1 MLRAYEVGLGEAD
14 AEDAEKTFVVWDQK
28 TNSAKALPWP
38 YDEALDPAF
47 FGTYEIDGVEYPT
60 AFTLL
65 QERVDEWTLEKGCEV
80 CCLEKDQVEKAI
92 RIYAE
97 NAPSGLV
104 LGVATDMS
112 PQSAQ
117 GTEGACILEF
127 LLGNVE
133 KPGALLQRFPDPPNK
148 VDLGTMNTLVT
159 GDMLEKRLGYREHK
173 GLGIWSHA
181 HIPTVFKAITTG
193 EPYQP
198 RNWMERSGNKH
209 AMIGNAGQL
218 SEIID
223 KMEMICHLYM
233 YPTAFTIE
241 AADYV
246 LPTQEWLESYFT
258 IAHANKIIIRQPVV
272 HLYETVNEGV
282 IWSEIA
288 HRCAELGNPFAQ
300 KAFDKEYLAT
310 LGTDLV
316 YWRGQQE
323 MMDFHMG
330 SLPMSWDELAE
341 MGTYEWISKEDYL
354 TYYTYK
360 TIDPKTGKEKGWNT
374 PSKKVEPYSEG
385 TLMLGRTGEP
395 WASAEGK
402 SYVMPPADED
412 YDPLIYYLEP
422 EETNLTDTEYPIM
435 LTQGRIPHYHHGTLR
450 NIPYL
455 RELYPVPLVS
465 IHPETAEKYGVED
478 EQWVWVES
486 RRGKVRGKAHV
497 TAGIAKDA
505 VHMERFWN
513 PEYLDTDT
521 PSKAW
526 TEMNVN
532 ILTKTDGDTRGGA
545 ALSVL
550 AVTGKPIKFQGT
562 GEKLDDLDVFHP
574 DRMASRILGMGDVLS
589 LIERAQDAAD
599 EKLAAETAKRMMEN
613 KFDMNDMLDQFAQIR
628 KMGGVGAMLNMLP
641 GGAGID
647 PSQMDEKAFDRI
659 EAMIHSMTKEERE
672 KPSIIN
678 PKRKRRIAAGSG
690 TTVAD
695 VNKLLKQFEMMQK
708 MMKQLKKSPKGFAR
722 KLGGMMGNPNAF
734 RGLK

>member
-1 MLRAYEVGLGEAD
+1 M
-14 AEDAEKTFVVWDQK
+14 
-28 TNSAKALPWP
+28 
-38 YDEALDPAF
+38 
-47 FGTYEIDGVEYPT
+47 
-60 AFTLL
+60 
-65 QERVDEWTLEKGCEV
+65 
-80 CCLEKDQVEKAI
+80 
-92 RIYAE
+92 
-97 NAPSGLV
+97 
-104 LGVATDMS
+104 
-112 PQSAQ
+112 
-117 GTEGACILEF
+117 
-127 LLGNVE
+127 
-133 KPGALLQRFPDPPNK
+133 
-148 VDLGTMNTLVT
+148 
-159 GDMLEKRLGYREHK
+159 
-173 GLGIWSHA
+173 
-181 HIPTVFKAITTG
+181 
-193 EPYQP
+193 
-198 RNWMERSGNKH
+198 
-209 AMIGNAGQL
+209 
-218 SEIID
+218 
-223 KMEMICHLYM
+223 
-233 YPTAFTIE
+233 
-241 AADYV
+241 
-246 LPTQEWLESYFT
+246 
-258 IAHANKIIIRQPVV
+258 V

-465 IHPETAEKYGVED
+465 IHPETAEKCGVED

-532 ILTKTDGDTRGGA
+532 ILTKTDGRYSPEHGTYTLRGFTVKVYPAPEGA
-545 ALSVL
+545 
-550 AVTGKPIKFQGT
+550 P
-562 GEKLDDLDVFHP
+562 E
-574 DRMASRILGMGDVLS
+574 
-589 LIERAQDAAD
+589 
-599 EKLAAETAKRMMEN
+599 
-613 KFDMNDMLDQFAQIR
+613 
-628 KMGGVGAMLNMLP
+628 GAW
-641 GGAGID
+641 
-647 PSQMDEKAFDRI
+647 
-659 EAMIHSMTKEERE
+659 
-672 KPSIIN
+672 IN
-678 PKRKRRIAAGSG
+678 P
-690 TTVAD
+690 TD
-695 VNKLLKQFEMMQK
+695 FEPWMPEFSESTEVVFK
-708 MMKQLKKSPKGFAR
+708 
-722 KLGGMMGNPNAF
+722 
-734 RGLK
+734 